1 MIDYINIIKHVLKP
15 GGQFI
20 NFGPLLWHWESNED
34 GEPSIELTLD
44 EVKSLVQKLGFRIDV
59 SLLLFQI
66 FEIYVLIIL
75 IYRRKKL
82 LIQHIPIIL
91 RVCYNILI
99 KLHIGKCTNIILL
112 KNFNVFQSFR
122 TATKL

>member
-44 EVKSLVQKLGFRIDV
+44 EVKSLVQKLGFKIDV
-59 SLLLFQI
+59 SFTFI
-66 FEIYVLIIL
+66 S
-75 IYRRKKL
+75 
-82 LIQHIPIIL
+82 
-91 RVCYNILI
+91 
-99 KLHIGKCTNIILL
+99 
-112 KNFNVFQSFR
+112 NF
-122 TATKL
+122 

>member
-66 FEIYVLIIL
+66 FEIYV
-75 IYRRKKL
+75 
-82 LIQHIPIIL
+82 
-91 RVCYNILI
+91 
-99 KLHIGKCTNIILL
+99 
-112 KNFNVFQSFR
+112 
-122 TATKL
+122 